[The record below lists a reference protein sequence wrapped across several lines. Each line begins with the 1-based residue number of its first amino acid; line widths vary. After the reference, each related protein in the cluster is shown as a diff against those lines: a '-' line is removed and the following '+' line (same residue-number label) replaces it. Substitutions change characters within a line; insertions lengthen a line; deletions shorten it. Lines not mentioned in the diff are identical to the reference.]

1 MFWKKNKSITIRE
14 EVSSQIYNGFRTAY
28 WVEKYY
34 AGSEKNFYQCSNC
47 LCGEDK
53 VALYCC
59 HCGRKMTNYTDL
71 KEEPLDVCAP
81 A

>member
-1 MFWKKNKSITIRE
+1 MFWKKNKNITIRE
-14 EVSSQIYNGFRTAY
+14 EVSSQIYDGFRTAY
-28 WVEKYY
+28 WIRKK
-34 AGSEKNFYQCSNC
+34 EKNFYQCSNC

-81 A
+81 I